1 MKLLWDL
8 YRAFF
13 TIGGLTFGG
22 GYAMLPMLEREIVN
36 KHKWSTSEELL
47 NYFAIGQ
54 CTPGVIAVN
63 TATFVG
69 YKTAG
74 IAGGIAATLGVI
86 SPSIVIITLIAMLL
100 ENFMD
105 IQWVQ
110 HAFAGIRVAVCAMIV
125 NSVIKLA
132 KSNLKKWW
140 HIVLAVCGFI
150 VVAALSQRSYEDA
163 TMNAEAKL
171 SGTVTALLEGIQK
184 ILIVVYLYS

>member
-13 TIGGLTFGG
+13 TIGGMTFGG

-54 CTPGVIAVN
+54 CTPGIIAVN

-69 YKTAG
+69 YKTRG

-86 SPSIVIITLIAMLL
+86 SPSIVIIVLIAMLL

-105 IQWVQ
+105 ILWVQ
-110 HAFAGIRVAVCAMIV
+110 HAFAGIRVAVCALIV
-125 NSVIKLA
+125 SSVIKLV

-140 HIVLAVCGFI
+140 HIALAVAGFL
-150 VVAALSQRSYEDA
+150 VVAVLGLSPVWVVVACAALSLIFGKKV
-163 TMNAEAKL
+163 NAA
-171 SGTVTALLEGIQK
+171 
-184 ILIVVYLYS
+184 

>member
-36 KHKWSTSEELL
+36 KHKWSTNEELL

-54 CTPGVIAVN
+54 CTPGIIAVN

-69 YKTAG
+69 YKTKG

-86 SPSIVIITLIAMLL
+86 SPSIVIIVLIAMLL

-105 IQWVQ
+105 IVWVQ
-110 HAFAGIRVAVCAMIV
+110 HAFAGIRVAVCALIV
-125 NSVIKLA
+125 SSVVKLA
-132 KSNLKKWW
+132 KGSLKKWW
-140 HIVLAVCGFI
+140 HIALAVAGFV
-150 VVAALSQRSYEDA
+150 VVAALE
-163 TMNAEAKL
+163 L
-171 SGTVTALLEGIQK
+171 SPVWVVAACALLSFIFGK
-184 ILIVVYLYS
+184 KVNAA

>member
-36 KHKWSTSEELL
+36 KHKWSTNEELL

-54 CTPGVIAVN
+54 CTPGIIAVN

-69 YKTAG
+69 YKTKG

-86 SPSIVIITLIAMLL
+86 SPSIVIIVLIAMLL

-105 IQWVQ
+105 ILWVQ
-110 HAFAGIRVAVCAMIV
+110 HAFAGIRVAVCALIV
-125 NSVIKLA
+125 SSVIKLA

-140 HIVLAVCGFI
+140 HIALGIVGFV
-150 VVAALSQRSYEDA
+150 VVALLGLSPVWVVIACAVLSFIFGKKV
-163 TMNAEAKL
+163 NAA
-171 SGTVTALLEGIQK
+171 
-184 ILIVVYLYS
+184 